1 MNSGVYKIVNPKGRV
16 YVGSSFDVEGRIN
29 NYKKGWAGKR
39 QPRLFNSFLKYGI
52 DNHKFTILEICEKPQ
67 TRNRERYWQ
76 EVYNAVGDEGLNC
89 VLVESEGAP
98 KIHSKTTKEK
108 ISEALT
114 GRIVGTP
121 SDGTKDKISKSHR
134 KKWPPKG
141 AVEELA
147 RTVESMKDLHTLL
160 GISFPTLK
168 FILEEYGIHQ
178 NLLAYWKEQRH
189 LAELE
194 LILKHYTE
202 VTKVEELSNITGI
215 SPQVIRRI
223 VKNSKLKDKIYGQMV
238 LNRLNKK

>member
-1 MNSGVYKIVNPKGRV
+1 MNSGVYKITNPKGRV

-29 NYKKGWAGKR
+29 NYKKGWAGRK

-52 DNHKFTILEICEKPQ
+52 DNHEFTILEICEKPQ
-67 TRNRERYWQ
+67 TKNRERYWQ
-76 EVYNAVGDEGLNC
+76 EVYNTVGDEGLNC

-108 ISEALT
+108 ISETLT
-114 GRIVGTP
+114 GRIMGPP
-121 SDGTKDKISKSHR
+121 SDDTKNKISKSHR
-134 KKWPPKG
+134 KKWPSKE

-147 RTVESMKDLHTLL
+147 YTVESMKDLYTLL

-168 FILEEYGIHQ
+168 SILEEYNIHQ
-178 NLLAYWKEQRH
+178 GLLIYWKEQRH
-189 LAELE
+189 SAELD

-202 VTKVEELSNITGI
+202 VTKVEELSSITGI

-223 VKNSKLKDKIYGQMV
+223 VKTNKLKGKIYGQMA